1 MDREK
6 FRMTDEHK
14 LTLVNLCLQIMPW
27 AAKERG
33 EKIVEQWGLVAKRLN
48 PNCKYLTAQNTFK
61 ALMDQE
67 ECRRE
72 RAFVTG
78 RANNEVLDAQQ
89 VTDLENAVAVAYDV
103 YAEYLATKEVVEE
116 KKRKLKIY
124 ENEKE
129 EEVKRLRREALDMFK
144 LDGQGDE
151 VEMTT
156 SNCDETVRRS
166 RRRSNETLMFLKEQY
181 DYLKKRDAENKKERE
196 EREERE
202 EKRFRER
209 NEILKAFLYK
219 F

>member
-78 RANNEVLDAQQ
+78 RANNEVLDEQQ
-89 VTDLENAVAVAYDV
+89 VTDLENAVAVSYDV
-103 YAEYLATKEVVEE
+103 YAEYLANKEV
-116 KKRKLKIY
+116 LNI
-124 ENEKE
+124 
-129 EEVKRLRREALDMFK
+129 F
-144 LDGQGDE
+144 
-151 VEMTT
+151 
-156 SNCDETVRRS
+156 
-166 RRRSNETLMFLKEQY
+166 
-181 DYLKKRDAENKKERE
+181 
-196 EREERE
+196 
-202 EKRFRER
+202 
-209 NEILKAFLYK
+209 
-219 F
+219 